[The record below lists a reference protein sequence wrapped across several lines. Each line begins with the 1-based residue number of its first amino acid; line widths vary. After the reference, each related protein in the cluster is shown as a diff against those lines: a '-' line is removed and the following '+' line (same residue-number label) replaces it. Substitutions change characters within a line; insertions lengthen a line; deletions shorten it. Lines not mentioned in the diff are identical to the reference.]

1 MEKQL
6 FKVLGKEITEILA
19 VNKLTKYAVLR
30 ADNKD
35 VKAFVLVKMFFPTK
49 PDLNNDGVDVSDK
62 EWKKSFP
69 IVLKASTDGEYI
81 FSLYDL
87 LNIIGGSS
95 DSLE

>member
-6 FKVLGKEITEILA
+6 FKVLGKGITEILA

-30 ADNKD
+30 ADNQG

-62 EWKKSFP
+62 DWKKSFP
-69 IVLKASTDGEYI
+69 IVIKASTDGEYI
-81 FSLYDL
+81 FSLFDL
-87 LNIIGGSS
+87 LNITGSS
-95 DSLE
+95 PDSHE